1 VSLRIIRNYFFSNV
15 SNEWMELHLSKYT
28 RNLQE
33 IEMAYTCLLIETG
46 HNRILIDTGMGSSK
60 FVPVTANL
68 VKNLRSESIEPE
80 EIDTVILSHGHPD
93 HIGGNLDDEGRQVFP
108 NARYV
113 MRKEEWDY
121 WMSPP
126 DLEELKLGQQFKDS
140 ILNAARRNLSAIR
153 NQLDLVDEKNP
164 EILPG
169 IEAVAT
175 SGHTPGHMSIDISS
189 DAQRLLFTGDAFI
202 HPLHIEHPETI
213 ALVDHQPEKMIATRL
228 QLLEKAA
235 KEKFLVFAPHF
246 PFPGLGHVAKK
257 PNQWEWQPLPVS

>member
-1 VSLRIIRNYFFSNV
+1 MHIQELFMHWWGMIFLALCAVTFIQLFYFLFFFRRLAFYSPHERTVSQTHPVSVIICARD
-15 SNEWMELHLSKYT
+15 E
-28 RNLQE
+28 
-33 IEMAYTCLLIETG
+33 A
-46 HNRILIDTGMGSSK
+46 
-60 FVPVTANL
+60 ANL